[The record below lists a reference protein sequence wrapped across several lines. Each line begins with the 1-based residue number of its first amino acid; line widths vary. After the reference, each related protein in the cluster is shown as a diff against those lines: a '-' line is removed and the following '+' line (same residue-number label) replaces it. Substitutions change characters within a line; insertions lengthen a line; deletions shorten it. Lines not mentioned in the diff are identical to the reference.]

1 MPETKTPLTGDAWG
15 GLAASLVVLPQSIA
29 FGVAVYAALGPAYAA
44 YGALAGFLGAAAIG
58 LASSAAGG
66 APRLISTPCAPA
78 AAVMAPLV
86 AELLGRVRSP
96 EQVMVLLLV
105 VGLLVGLLQIAY
117 GLLGGG
123 TLIKYIPYPVVTG
136 YLSGVAILIVLSQGP
151 ILLGLPKGMTLN
163 PGLWTLSAWRWEAV
177 AVGLATIAGTLAGPR
192 LTRKVP
198 ATVLG
203 VAGGV
208 LTYLGLAYLHPGL
221 RVTAGN
227 PLVIGPIG
235 VQTAGFGA
243 WTTRWAEAAALGFAE
258 VHKLLFPAL
267 TLSILLSIDTLKTC
281 VVLDAMTG
289 TRHDSNRELIG
300 QGLGN
305 AVSGLAGGMPGSG
318 AMAPTVVNLS
328 SGGRSRASGLFSA
341 AFVVATFLLLSR
353 AVAWLP
359 MAALAG
365 MLIVLA
371 GRMFD
376 WHSFHLLR
384 ARATWFDFAVAAV
397 VVATAVSVDLV
408 LASGV
413 GLALSILLFIR
424 NMMHSS
430 VVRRKVYGD
439 QVTSYQRRLPE
450 EAAILAREGSK
461 IAIFELQ
468 GSLFFGTADQ
478 LYTEVEPDFSRRRY
492 FIFDMKRVL
501 SVDFTAAH
509 MLDMIENRL
518 FERGGRLLFANIP
531 QTSPTGQDL
540 ASYLRQ
546 LGLTDPARR
555 AHLFPTLDEAFA
567 WAEDRILAKN
577 LEGSAPDWPLPLEE
591 IDLLKGM
598 DPGYLAALKDCTGT
612 RTLATGESL
621 FMQGAEAADEM
632 YLIRRGRV
640 RIELDVDSGGRH
652 LLAVFSRGDFFGEMA
667 FLDHGRRAASA
678 VAVAPTELFALSRQR
693 FDAAAARDPELGRKL
708 FSRISKALALR
719 LRQADAEIRALHE
732 A

>member
-1 MPETKTPLTGDAWG
+1 MAYEKSALTGDAWG

-29 FGVAVYAALGPAYAA
+29 FGVATYAAFGPAYAA

-58 LASSAAGG
+58 LAASAAGG

-78 AAVMAPLV
+78 AAVMAPL
-86 AELLGRVRSP
+86 AATLLLHVQSP

-105 VGLLVGLLQIAY
+105 VGLLVGLLQITF

-151 ILLGLPKGMTLN
+151 KLLGLPKGMALT

-177 AVGLATIAGTLAGPR
+177 VVGLTTIAGIYAGPK
-192 LTRKVP
+192 LTKKIP

-203 VAGGV
+203 MTGGV
-208 LTYLGLAYLHPGL
+208 LAYLALALWRPDL

-227 PLVIGPIG
+227 PLVIGPLG
-235 VQTAGFGA
+235 LQAAGFGA
-243 WTTRWAEAAALGFAE
+243 WTTRWAVAAALGFSQVRE
-258 VHKLLFPAL
+258 LLFPAL
-267 TLSILLSIDTLKTC
+267 TLAILLSIDTLKTC

-305 AVSGLAGGMPGSG
+305 ALSGLAGGMPGSG

-341 AFVVATFLLLSR
+341 VFVVAAFLLLSR

-359 MAALAG
+359 LSALAG

-384 ARATWFDFAVAAV
+384 QRATWFDFAVAAA

-439 QVTSYQRRLPE
+439 QVFSHQRRLPA
-450 EAAILAREGSK
+450 EAAVLAREGSK

-478 LYTEVEPDFSRRRY
+478 LYTDVEPEFSRRKY

-540 ASYLRQ
+540 TSYLRL
-546 LGLTDPARR
+546 LGLADPARR
-555 AHLFPTLDEAFA
+555 AHLFPTLDDAFT

-577 LEGSAPDWPLPLEE
+577 LGGAAPDSPLPLEE
-591 IDLLKGM
+591 IDLLKGL
-598 DPGYLAALKDCTGT
+598 DPSCLAALKACTGS
-612 RTLATGESL
+612 RALAPGEPV
-621 FMQGAEAADEM
+621 FKQGDESADEM

-640 RIELDVDSGGRH
+640 RIELDVASGGRR

-667 FLDHGRRAASA
+667 FLDRGRRAASA
-678 VAVAPTELFALSRQR
+678 VALAPTELFTLSRR
-693 FDAAAARDPELGRKL
+693 RCEEAASRDPELGLKL
-708 FSRISKALALR
+708 LTRLSKALALR

>member
-1 MPETKTPLTGDAWG
+1 
-15 GLAASLVVLPQSIA
+15 
-29 FGVAVYAALGPAYAA
+29 
-44 YGALAGFLGAAAIG
+44 
-58 LASSAAGG
+58 
-66 APRLISTPCAPA
+66 
-78 AAVMAPLV
+78 MAPLV
-86 AELLGRVRSP
+86 AELLLRVKNP

-105 VGLLVGLLQIAY
+105 VGLFAGLLQIAF

-151 ILLGLPKGMTLN
+151 ILLGLPKGMTLH
-163 PGLWTLSAWRWEAV
+163 PGLWTFSAWRWEAV
-177 AVGLATIAGTLAGPR
+177 SVGLATIALTLAGPR
-192 LTRKVP
+192 LTKKVP
-198 ATVLG
+198 PTVLG
-203 VAGGV
+203 IAGGV
-208 LTYLGLAYLHPGL
+208 LTYIGLACFHPGL

-235 VQTAGFGA
+235 MNTAGFGS
-243 WTTRWAEAAALGFAE
+243 WTTRWSEAASLGLVE
-258 VHKLLFPAL
+258 IHKLLLPAL

-305 AVSGLAGGMPGSG
+305 AISGLAGGMPGSG
-318 AMAPTVVNLS
+318 AMAPTVVNIS
-328 SGGRSRASGLFSA
+328 SGGRGRASGLFSA

-359 MAALAG
+359 LSALAG
-365 MLIVLA
+365 MLVVLA
-371 GRMFD
+371 ARMFD
-376 WHSFHLLR
+376 WRGFHLLR
-384 ARATWFDFAVAAV
+384 QRATWFDFAVAAV
-397 VVATAVSVDLV
+397 VVATAVFVDLV

-424 NMMHSS
+424 NMMHSN

-439 QVTSYQRRLPE
+439 EVTSHQRRLPE
-450 EAAILAREGSK
+450 EAEVLAREGSK
-461 IAIFELQ
+461 IAVFELQ

-478 LYTEVEPDFSRRRY
+478 LYTEVEPDFDRRRY
-492 FIFDMKRVL
+492 FIFDMRRVL

-518 FERGGRLLFANIP
+518 FEHGGRLLFANIP

-540 ASYLRQ
+540 SAYLRQ

-555 AHLFPTLDEAFA
+555 AHLFPTLEDAFS
-567 WAEDRILAKN
+567 WAEDRLLSKN
-577 LEGSAPDWPLPLEE
+577 LESAAPDTPLPLEE

-598 DPGYLAALKDCTGT
+598 DPAHLAALKACVSA
-612 RTLATGESL
+612 RTLSAGEML
-621 FMQGAEAADEM
+621 FRQADESAGEM

-640 RIELDVDSGGRH
+640 RIELDVASGGHR
-652 LLAVFSRGDFFGEMA
+652 LIAVFARGDFFGEMA
-667 FLDHGRRAASA
+667 FVDHGRRAASA
-678 VAVAPTELFALSRQR
+678 CALAPTELFVVCRQR